1 MICSRCN
8 KRPAVV
14 FVSSNKDDQQ
24 PRGYCL
30 LCAQELG
37 IKPVE
42 DIIKKMGISPEDLE
56 SVQEQMDSIMENMG
70 DMGDM
75 SQLAESLGMQAPET
89 DLAEKDDDP
98 DSGDEDDFTPG
109 GAPSFPNFFNMFGGG
124 QSSQN
129 NGAGQKN
136 NEKKGKEKRQ
146 PKNRKHISLY
156 CEDLT
161 YKARAGKI
169 DNVIGRDKEIE
180 RVIQILSRRTK
191 NNPCLIGEPGVGKT
205 AIAEGLALRIAQG
218 KVPHRLKDKEIQL
231 LDLTALIAGTQF
243 RGQYESRIKGLTK
256 EVKEAGNIILFIDE
270 VHNLVGGGDSEGTM
284 NAANILKPAL
294 SRGEIQVIGATT
306 FNEYRKYIEKDSAL
320 ERRFQPVKVAEP
332 SVDETIDIL
341 RGIKNYYETHHN
353 VRVGEDIIRKAAVFS
368 ERYITDRF
376 LPDKAIDLLDEAC
389 ACASLRNKERETYE
403 SLMDE
408 KKALLLSKEAISGED
423 SIDYEALATVTSELA
438 RVEEHLKGFDEATLT
453 AEVTEEDLANV
464 IELWTGI
471 PQSRV
476 RENELLKLKDIEVS
490 MKKKIIGQDEAVD
503 ALAKAIKRS
512 RVQISPRRRPASFIF
527 VGPTGVGKT
536 ELVKVLS
543 LELFDTPETLI
554 RLDMSEFM
562 EKHSVSKI
570 IGSPPG
576 YVGYDEA
583 GQVTE
588 KVRRRPY
595 SVLLFDEIEKAHP
608 DVMNI
613 LLQILDEGKLTDAH
627 GRTVDFSNTVIVM
640 TSNAGSAHRENALG
654 FGKTQENAERESVM
668 KGLREFLRPEFIAR
682 VDEIIIFKSLSQE
695 DFVRIADLMLGE
707 YVETLRE
714 KGIEFRYDEK
724 ACKYLAEKSCSGQS
738 GARDLRNLI
747 RREVED
753 KITEQLILHGEGGIA
768 AIAISSDGEALTIET
783 I

>member
-1 MICSRCN
+1 MICSRCQ

-30 LCAQELG
+30 MCAKELG

-42 DIIKKMGISPEDLE
+42 DIINKMGISPDDLE
-56 SVQEQMDSIMENMG
+56 AVQEQMDSIMENMG

-75 SQLAESLGMQAPET
+75 SELAQNMGLQNNAE
-89 DLAEKDDDP
+89 LAQSDENDDD
-98 DSGDEDDFTPG
+98 DEDKFTPG
-109 GAPSFPNFFNMFGGG
+109 GAPSFPNFFNMFGGA
-124 QSSQN
+124 QQN
-129 NGAGQKN
+129 SGVKSDKKTKDGKKQKN
-136 NEKKGKEKRQ
+136 R
-146 PKNRKHISLY
+146 RHIGLY

-161 YKARAGKI
+161 KKARSGMI

-218 KVPHRLKDKEIQL
+218 NVPHRLKDKEIQL

-332 SVDETIDIL
+332 SSGDTIDIL
-341 RGIKNYYETHHN
+341 RGIKEYYENHHN
-353 VRVGEDIIRKAAVFS
+353 VRVGDDIVRKAAVFS

-408 KKALLLSKEAISGED
+408 KKALQTSKEAISAEETV
-423 SIDYEALATVTSELA
+423 DYEALATVTSELA
-438 RVEEHLKGFDEATLT
+438 RVEEHLNGFDEATLT

-476 RENELLKLKDIEVS
+476 RENELLKLKDIEGAL
-490 MKKKIIGQDEAVD
+490 KQKIIGQDEAVD

-543 LELFDTPETLI
+543 QELFDTPETLI

-588 KVRRRPY
+588 KVRRRP
-595 SVLLFDEIEKAHP
+595 
-608 DVMNI
+608 
-613 LLQILDEGKLTDAH
+613 
-627 GRTVDFSNTVIVM
+627 
-640 TSNAGSAHRENALG
+640 
-654 FGKTQENAERESVM
+654 
-668 KGLREFLRPEFIAR
+668 
-682 VDEIIIFKSLSQE
+682 
-695 DFVRIADLMLGE
+695 
-707 YVETLRE
+707 
-714 KGIEFRYDEK
+714 
-724 ACKYLAEKSCSGQS
+724 
-738 GARDLRNLI
+738 
-747 RREVED
+747 
-753 KITEQLILHGEGGIA
+753 
-768 AIAISSDGEALTIET
+768 
-783 I
+783 